1 MYEKGAV
8 VRHKVTG
15 NQGVVLKDVL
25 TGSAPKP
32 DAFSG
37 HVVEVDVAVGMERWP
52 SDLVELVSA
61 PVSSDLL
68 KRLANLEERVAKLEA
83 LKQ

>member
-1 MYEKGAV
+1 MRCARGKY
-8 VRHKVTG
+8 KVTG
-15 NQGVVLKDVL
+15 NQGVVLKDVV
-25 TGSAPKP
+25 TGGTPKT

-52 SDLVELVSA
+52 FDLVELVSA

-68 KRLANLEERVAKLEA
+68 KRLASLEERVAKLEA
-83 LKQ
+83 MRR